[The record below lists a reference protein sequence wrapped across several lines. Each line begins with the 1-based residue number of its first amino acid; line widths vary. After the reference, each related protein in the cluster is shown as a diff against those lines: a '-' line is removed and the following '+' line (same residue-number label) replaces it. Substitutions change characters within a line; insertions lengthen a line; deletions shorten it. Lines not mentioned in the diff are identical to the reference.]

1 MYWNKK
7 AETLKPDKLIELQGK
22 RLKQITK
29 YVYRNSGFYRE
40 KFRELGLKPD
50 DVRGVDDLGRLPLTK
65 KTDLRD
71 NYPYGLFCT
80 DLGNIVRV
88 HASSGTTGK
97 PTVVG
102 YTENDIGLWTE
113 VMARSIMATG
123 TTRKDVLHVAY
134 GYGLFTG
141 GLGLHYGGER
151 VGCTVIPASGGNT
164 ARQLLLMQDLGST
177 VLACTPSYAVYLA
190 EYAEGEGI
198 DPREDLRL
206 RVGIFGAEPWSE
218 PMRKRVEDA
227 LDLKAYDIY
236 GLSEIVGPGVA
247 QECKEQC
254 GAHIWSDHFLPEVI
268 DPKTGEQLGEGE
280 EGELVLTTLTKEG
293 IPLLRYRTGDR
304 TILEYDKCSCGRYHP
319 RMIKVR
325 GRTDDMLIIRGV
337 NVFPSQIEHV
347 LLKIPEVGSHYILVV
362 ERRGPLDFLTIKVEV
377 TQDIISDKI
386 RDLMKLEE
394 RIKSSISH
402 ALGVNVAV
410 ELVEPFTL
418 ERSRGKAVR
427 IKDLRK

>member
-7 AETLKPDKLIELQGK
+7 AETLKPGELKKLQDK
-22 RLKQITK
+22 RLKQVTE
-29 YVYRNSGFYRE
+29 YVYRNSRFYRE
-40 KFRELGLKPD
+40 KFKELGLKPED
-50 DVRGVDDLGRLPLTK
+50 IKGVKDLDKLPLTK

-80 DLGNIVRV
+80 ELENIVRV

-102 YTENDIGLWTE
+102 YTGNDIELWTE

-123 TTRKDVLHVAY
+123 ATQKDVLHVAY

-151 VGCTVIPASGGNT
+151 VGCTVIPASGGNS

-198 DPREDLRL
+198 DPIEDLSL

-247 QECKEQC
+247 QECEQQC
-254 GAHIWSDHFLPEVI
+254 GAHIWSDYFLPEVI
-268 DPKTGEQLGEGE
+268 DPKTGEQLGQGE

-362 ERRGPLDFLTIKVEV
+362 ERKGPLDLLTVKVEV
-377 TQDIISDKI
+377 TQDIISDKV
-386 RDLMKLEE
+386 RDLIGLEK

-402 ALGVNVAV
+402 ALGVNVGV

-427 IKDLRK
+427 IKDLRN

>member
-1 MYWNKK
+1 MYWNRK
-7 AETLKPDKLIELQGK
+7 AETLKPGELRRLQGK
-22 RLKQITK
+22 RLKKVTK
-29 YVYRNSGFYRE
+29 YVYRNSGFYKK
-40 KFRELGLKPD
+40 KFRDLGLKPGD
-50 DVRGVDDLGRLPLTK
+50 IRGVEDLGRLPFTRK
-65 KTDLRD
+65 SDLRD

-80 DLGNIVRV
+80 GLESIVRV

-102 YTENDIGLWTE
+102 YTGNDIELWTE

-123 TTRKDVLHVAY
+123 STRKDVLHVAY

-164 ARQLLLMQDLGST
+164 ARHLLLMQDLGST

-190 EYAEGEGI
+190 EYAEKEGI

-206 RVGIFGAEPWSE
+206 RVGVFGAEPWSE
-218 PMRKRVEDA
+218 PMRKRIEDA

-247 QECKEQC
+247 QECEEQC
-254 GAHIWSDHFLPEVI
+254 GAHIWSDHFLPEIV
-268 DPKTGEQLGEGE
+268 DPETGEQLGEGE
-280 EGELVLTTLTKEG
+280 EGELVFTTLTKDG

-325 GRTDDMLIIRGV
+325 GRVDDMLIIRGV

-347 LLKIPEVGSHYILVV
+347 LLRIPEVGSHYLLVV
-362 ERRGPLDFLTIKVEV
+362 EREGPLDVLTVKVEV
-377 TQDIISDKI
+377 TEDVISDRV

-394 RIKSSISH
+394 NIKSSISQ
-402 ALGVNVAV
+402 ALGIKVDV

-418 ERSRGKAVR
+418 ERSKGKAVR
-427 IKDLRK
+427 LKDLRE